1 MKILRTH
8 HSGSETRVISR
19 PTRLGDSHG
28 APFPGSF
35 QSGKSSIGSAPF
47 NYEFLDD
54 DYAGMFREEE
64 RIGTLASVF
73 SSLAILISCIGI
85 FGLASF
91 ATIQRAREIGI
102 RKVLGASV
110 SGLWKML
117 PKDFLL
123 LVVAAIVLG
132 IPLAWYLSLKWLQQY
147 EYRTDLSWMIFLLT
161 GVIAMSI
168 TIVTVSFETL
178 RAELANPVRALKSE

>member
-1 MKILRTH
+1 MRFAKAA
-8 HSGSETRVISR
+8 STRDALQKVEAVIKKF
-19 PTRLGDSHG
+19 D
-28 APFPGSF
+28 A
-35 QSGKSSIGSAPF
+35 SAPF

-54 DYAGMFREEE
+54 DYAGMFSQEE
-64 RIGTLASVF
+64 RIGTLATVF
-73 SSLAILISCIGI
+73 SSLAILISCIGL

-110 SGLWKML
+110 FGLWKML
-117 PKDFLL
+117 LKDFLL

-132 IPLAWYLSLKWLQQY
+132 IPIAWFLSLKWLQQY

-161 GVIAMSI
+161 GVIAISI

-178 RAELANPVRALKSE
+178 RAALANPVRALKSE

>member
-1 MKILRTH
+1 
-8 HSGSETRVISR
+8 
-19 PTRLGDSHG
+19 
-28 APFPGSF
+28 
-35 QSGKSSIGSAPF
+35 
-47 NYEFLDD
+47 
-54 DYAGMFREEE
+54 MFREEE